1 MFRIFAGP
9 RLFACM
15 FAPLVLLRP
24 SSVLAAD
31 PDSVAWSPDW
41 RRVNVAEAVATIAL
55 TVADTEI
62 NSKIPYPTHADLHG
76 GILFDNWARNV
87 FRGRTLSVQQAA
99 STASDL
105 MYKVGSFVPLVV
117 DDYFATLSVHQNAD
131 VALQMLFIDLEAF
144 SVSGLVSLTA
154 EHAVGRARPFTEDCN
169 LRDSSG
175 NLLHQCGTDND
186 ARSFYSGHATA
197 TATTAGLVCI
207 EHQHLP
213 LFGGGFAD
221 LAPCVLMIG
230 VSGVTGVLRLVNDE
244 HWASDVMTGW
254 IVGTASGYLLP
265 AALHY
270 GFGGKR
276 PPGEIVA
283 GDLRA
288 LPTLLPYEGGVGAGF
303 VGVF

>member
-1 MFRIFAGP
+1 LLA
-9 RLFACM
+9 L
-15 FAPLVLLRP
+15 LVLRP
-24 SSVLAAD
+24 SPALAAD
-31 PDSVAWSPDW
+31 PDTVEWSPDW
-41 RRVNVAEAVATIAL
+41 RRVHVAEAVATIAL

-62 NSKIPYPTHADLHG
+62 DTQIPYPSHADWHG
-76 GILFDNWARNV
+76 GILFDNWARSV
-87 FRGRTLSVQQAA
+87 FRGRTLSAQRTA
-99 STASDL
+99 SDASDL
-105 MYKVGSFVPLVV
+105 MYKVGSLVPLVV
-117 DDYFATLSVHQNAD
+117 DDFFATLSVHENAD

-154 EHAVGRARPFTEDCN
+154 EHAVGRARPYTEDCN

-175 NLLHQCGTDND
+175 NLLHQCGTAND

-197 TATTAGLVCI
+197 TATTAGLVCVA
-207 EHQHLP
+207 HQHLP

-221 LAPCVLMIG
+221 LAPCLLMIG
-230 VSGVTGVLRLVNDE
+230 VSLTTGVLRLVYDE

-254 IVGTASGYLLP
+254 AVGAASGYLLP

-283 GDLRA
+283 GELRA
-288 LPTLLPYEGGVGAGF
+288 LPTLLPYQGGVGAGF

>member
-1 MFRIFAGP
+1 MFRVCAGP
-9 RLFACM
+9 RLFA
-15 FAPLVLLRP
+15 
-24 SSVLAAD
+24 SVLALSLPLPSVAWASD
-31 PDSVAWSPDW
+31 PDTVAWSPDW

-62 NSKIPYPTHADLHG
+62 DTQIPYPSHADWHG
-76 GILFDNWARNV
+76 GILFDNWARDV
-87 FRGRTLSVQQAA
+87 FRGRTLAIQQTA

-117 DDYFATLSVHQNAD
+117 DDYFATLAVHENAD
-131 VALQMLFIDLEAF
+131 VAVQMLFIDLEAF
-144 SVSGLVSLTA
+144 AVSGLVSLTA
-154 EHAVGRARPFTEDCN
+154 EHAVGRARPYTEDCN

-175 NLLHQCGTDND
+175 NLLHQCGTAND

-221 LAPCVLMIG
+221 LAPCLLMIG
-230 VSGVTGVLRLVNDE
+230 VSLTTGVMRLVYDE

-254 IVGTASGYLLP
+254 IVGAASGYLLP

-288 LPTLLPYEGGVGAGF
+288 LPTLLPYQGGAGAGF